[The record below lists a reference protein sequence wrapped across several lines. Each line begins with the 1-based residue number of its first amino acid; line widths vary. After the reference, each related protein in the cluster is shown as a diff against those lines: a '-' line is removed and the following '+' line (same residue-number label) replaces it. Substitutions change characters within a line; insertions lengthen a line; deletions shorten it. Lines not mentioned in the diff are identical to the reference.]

1 MVSLSLTYS
10 EGLLGVNHG
19 LNTVVHVLDEVL
31 LGSAESSLVGD
42 VVGGIGGFRVLT
54 VDTADLDVVLVSDSL
69 EGGPVLG
76 ELGELDVDGGTH
88 GGSEVGG
95 AGGDVTEMV
104 ITRELG
110 DLLDGAGSSAE
121 SVEDGVDVGTGLHG
135 DDTELIRFVNPDK
148 EGFVVVV
155 EDTTTVGP
163 VTVKTASLEET
174 ISLSKKWRLTFITRF
189 RFLNSRF
196 SNTNKKIRNT

>member
-1 MVSLSLTYS
+1 LVSLSLTYS

-95 AGGDVTEMV
+95 AGGDVTEV
-104 ITRELG
+104 LVVGEL
-110 DLLDGAGSSAE
+110 DNLLDLSGTAGKA
-121 SVEDGVDVGTGLHG
+121 VEDGVDVGTGLHG
-135 DDTELIRFVNPDK
+135 DDTELILFVNPDK
-148 EGFVVVV
+148 EGLVVVV

-189 RFLNSRF
+189 
-196 SNTNKKIRNT
+196 